1 MIVRAQTI
9 HLKQIVEIE
18 HSSFRKPWSENDF
31 KKDITKSA
39 SINFVYL
46 HEFNVIG
53 YIFGLHVID
62 EYHLL
67 NIAVKKIYRKNRIA
81 IKLFKYLEQYLKNI
95 KVKTVLLEV
104 STSNL
109 PALNL
114 YKKVGFIRNGQRKNY
129 YANGDDAILMYWSFH
144 DRIV

>member
-31 KKDITKSA
+31 KKDITNSA

-46 HEFNVIG
+46 HESNVIG
-53 YIFGLHVID
+53 YIFGLHIID
-62 EYHLL
+62 EYHLFNL
-67 NIAVKKIYRKNRIA
+67 AVKKIHRKNRIA

-129 YANGDDAILMYWSFH
+129 YANGDDAILMYWSFN
-144 DRIV
+144 DRMV